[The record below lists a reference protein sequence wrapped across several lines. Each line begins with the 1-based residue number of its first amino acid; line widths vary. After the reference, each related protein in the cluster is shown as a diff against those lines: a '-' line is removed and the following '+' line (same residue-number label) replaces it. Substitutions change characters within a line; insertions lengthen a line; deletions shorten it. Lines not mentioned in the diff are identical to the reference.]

1 MAGSRQIGII
11 QTTADT
17 KSEYAAVHCRVLEP
31 VQDNENCNS
40 FQNSSTSLRGLE
52 ILNIFKMFC

>member
-11 QTTADT
+11 HTTADT
-17 KSEYAAVHCRVLEP
+17 KSEYAAVLCRLLEA

-40 FQNSSTSLRGLE
+40 FQNSGTGL
-52 ILNIFKMFC
+52 